1 MAKLDYKAMSQS
13 ILDNVGG
20 TENLA
25 NVNHCATRL
34 RLKLKKRR
42 LLSDRSLKIYS
53 SLLKRCP
60 V

>member
-34 RLKLKKRR
+34 RLKSGIKKA
-42 LLSDRSLKIYS
+42 
-53 SLLKRCP
+53 
-60 V
+60 